1 VTIDQILGVL
11 IVFALLHRYHENR
24 FDKCDKE
31 RVLLHN
37 LYYQKFG
44 ADFTEGGAAE
54 ETPIEREPETP
65 ESRYRERV
73 QETKLRLKS
82 IAKTNRSGLGRALS
96 RLERQGRPK
105 LSQIRPALDPVSA
118 KVAAEQAARI
128 FADVEQT
135 VKNGRP
141 THSGG

>member
-1 VTIDQILGVL
+1 L
-11 IVFALLHRYHENR
+11 
-24 FDKCDKE
+24 K
-31 RVLLHN
+31 
-37 LYYQKFG
+37 
-44 ADFTEGGAAE
+44 
-54 ETPIEREPETP
+54 
-65 ESRYRERV
+65 
-73 QETKLRLKS
+73 LKS

-96 RLERQGRPK
+96 RLERLGRPK

-118 KVAAEQAARI
+118 NVAAEQASRI